1 MSASCLPGF
10 VLDDG
15 QDDCGYIS
23 GLYAAAKAAADP
35 NEIR

>member
-1 MSASCLPGF
+1 MSASRLPGF

-23 GLYAAAKAAADP
+23 GLHAAAKAAADP
-35 NEIR
+35 NETR